1 MYLGRVFVSECRVV
15 KQHCVVLR
23 ALLALAVGKIFNGRL
38 TASPYHH
45 LLSGSPNSMTGKVQ
59 TYNVLARTRK

>member
-1 MYLGRVFVSECRVV
+1 M